1 MPRGAR
7 AGRLADRRRFRAP
20 PRRLILITMLTRHRG
35 LLIFVLFA
43 VVGHAG
49 LLDAWLGPV
58 KQRGSPASELGFALI
73 FAPIVLVLVGEWVA
87 DDAFSRRW
95 QRLGWGVAIFGALWH
110 LGLDAACL
118 LLPWLGVS
126 EWRLGLAG
134 AAAGA
139 GVMALVLRHAVRAFR
154 AEDPDAAEPDPAV
167 APAREGLLGRLGREA
182 RLLGG
187 TPIAIGVVS
196 LGFVGMAGYAMVL
209 HPERLDGGLLA
220 AAGFFLLCAGI
231 ALWSGLSRRASLLG
245 LPSPLGR
252 LMPRF
257 LRRTVVLPTAEGL
270 AVIARRGVTIYP
282 WDAVQSVAL
291 GEIYGNPAVL
301 VQLRTDAAVR
311 RWPEP
316 TTEPPAQR
324 ERWAQKEARGRQMQ
338 RALTGADLVI
348 MSVLTEEGPGVLMKQ
363 LLAVLREPASR
374 AALPGVASE
383 QARWTRPRSG
393 GRGASA

>member
-1 MPRGAR
+1 
-7 AGRLADRRRFRAP
+7 
-20 PRRLILITMLTRHRG
+20 MLTRHRG
-35 LLIFVLFA
+35 LIIFLLFA

-49 LLDAWLGPV
+49 LLDLVLGPV

-73 FAPIVLVLVGEWVA
+73 FAPIVLVLAGEWVA

-95 QRLGWGVAIFGALWH
+95 QRLGWGVAIVGALWH

-118 LLPWLGVS
+118 LLPWLGVR

-139 GVMALVLRHAVRAFR
+139 VVMALVLRHAVRAFR
-154 AEDPDAAEPDPAV
+154 AEDPDDAEPDPAV

-196 LGFVGMAGYAMVL
+196 LGFVGMVGYAVVL
-209 HPERLDGGLLA
+209 HPERLDGRLLA

-245 LPSPLGR
+245 LPSPLGH
-252 LMPRF
+252 LLPRSF
-257 LRRTVVLPTAEGL
+257 RRAVVLPTAEGL
-270 AVIARRGVTIYP
+270 AVLTRRGATIYP
-282 WDAVQSVAL
+282 WDAVQSVGL
-291 GEIYGNPAVL
+291 GELYGNPAVL
-301 VQLRTDAAVR
+301 VQLRADVVVQR
-311 RWPEP
+311 RPAP
-316 TTEPPAQR
+316 AEPPAQR
-324 ERWAQKEARGRQMQ
+324 ERWAKKEARGRQVQ

-348 MSVLTEEGPGVLMKQ
+348 TSTLTEEGPGVLLKQ
-363 LLAVLREPASR
+363 LAAVLREPASR
-374 AALPGVASE
+374 TTLPDVASE
-383 QARWTRPRSG
+383 QARWTRSRSG
-393 GRGASA
+393 A

>member
-1 MPRGAR
+1 
-7 AGRLADRRRFRAP
+7 
-20 PRRLILITMLTRHRG
+20 MLTRHRG
-35 LLIFVLFA
+35 LFVFLLFA

-73 FAPIVLVLVGEWVA
+73 FAPIVLVFVGEWVA

-95 QRLGWGVAIFGALWH
+95 QRLGWGVAIVGALWH

-118 LLPWLGVS
+118 LLPWLGAS

-139 GVMALVLRHAVRAFR
+139 VVMALVLRHAVRAFR
-154 AEDPDAAEPDPAV
+154 AEDPDAAESDPAV
-167 APAREGLLGRLGREA
+167 VPANEGLLGRIAREA

-187 TPIAIGVVS
+187 TPIAVGVVS
-196 LGFVGMAGYAMVL
+196 LGFVGMVGYTLVL
-209 HPERLDGGLLA
+209 HPERLDGKLLA
-220 AAGFFLLCAGI
+220 AAGFFLACAGI

-270 AVIARRGVTIYP
+270 AVIARRGTAVYP
-282 WDAVQSVAL
+282 WDAIQSVAL

-301 VQLRTDAAVR
+301 VQLSADVAVQ
-311 RWPEP
+311 RWPAP
-316 TTEPPAQR
+316 DAEPPAQR
-324 ERWAQKEARGRQMQ
+324 ERWAKSEARGRQVQ
-338 RALTGADLVI
+338 RALTGADLAI
-348 MSVLTEEGPGVLMKQ
+348 MSALTEEGPGVLLKQ
-363 LLAVLREPASR
+363 LAAVLQEPASR

-383 QARWTRPRSG
+383 QARWTRQRSG